1 MNEIRIS
8 IARGFSDSIWMLVTH
23 SEPTPRMARRENI
36 RITGKG
42 YDTIV
47 GSLESQCKPQD
58 HSRYDY
64 E

>member
-1 MNEIRIS
+1 MNDIRIS
-8 IARGFSDSIWMLVTH
+8 LARGFSDSIWMIVTH
-23 SEPTPRMARRENI
+23 SEPARGEARRENI
-36 RITGKG
+36 RVMGKG
-42 YDTIV
+42 YDVIV